1 MPNNHQEP
9 RPRHHALRIIDLPTR
24 EERQQAL
31 AELDDDM
38 RPPVEMLVR
47 SLWPKVLRRRESQ
60 K

>member
-1 MPNNHQEP
+1 MNHNSEL
-9 RPRHHALRIIDLPTR
+9 RPRHHALRIIELATK

-47 SLWPKVLRRRESQ
+47 SLWPKVLRKSQESRP
-60 K
+60 